1 MQLINNASKLN
12 IFVNK
17 LALMKKKIF
26 AVEILRVLKKNYA
39 YRELSKMI
47 NLPPSVLS
55 RYINGH
61 VIPSIEKAE
70 MIIETF
76 KENYIREVLRS
87 RVIERNGAY
96 DLTSVC
102 YDAGL
107 QQLIAKCVA
116 GEFELIKVD
125 KILTAAVDGIPIA
138 IQLGNELGVK
148 SIVVA
153 KGTKEVGVEEFLE
166 EKAVFSPVIFKTFY
180 IPKGSIKKDE
190 NVLVVDD
197 IMRTGAT
204 LEAMVR
210 LVEKSKANV
219 AGIFTL
225 FSIRNCEEELKKR
238 LGLKCKVISFLNLS

>member
-1 MQLINNASKLN
+1 M
-12 IFVNK
+12 FVNK
-17 LALMKKKIF
+17 LASMKKKIF
-26 AVEILRVLKKNYA
+26 AVEILRVLKRNYT
-39 YRELSKMI
+39 YNEMSKII

-61 VIPSIEKAE
+61 VIPSAEKAE
-70 MIIETF
+70 MIIEAF
-76 KENYIREVLRS
+76 KENYIRDIIRS
-87 RVIERNGAY
+87 KIIERNGAY

-107 QQLIAKCVA
+107 QQLIAKSMA
-116 GEFELIKVD
+116 SEFELVKVD

-148 SIVVA
+148 SVVVA

-166 EKAVFSPVIFKTFY
+166 EKAVFSPVLFKTFY

-190 NVLVVDD
+190 NVLIVDD

-210 LVEKSKANV
+210 LVDRSRAKTV
-219 AGIFTL
+219 GIFTL
-225 FSIRNCEEELKKR
+225 FSIKNCAEELKKR
-238 LGLKCKVISFLNLS
+238 LGLKCKVVSFLNLS